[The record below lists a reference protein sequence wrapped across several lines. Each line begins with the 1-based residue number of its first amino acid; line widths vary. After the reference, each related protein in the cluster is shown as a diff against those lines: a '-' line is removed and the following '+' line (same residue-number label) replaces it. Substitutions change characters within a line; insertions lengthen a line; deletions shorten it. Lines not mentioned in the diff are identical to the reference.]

1 MIYSDLFIICKIPKI
16 IISDSLE
23 AAEEELIY
31 ECSACNTT
39 FTDVEDHMENFHP
52 NESAAEVEN
61 EDDDAD
67 DCKDSVIINESVIN
81 VIYDEGVA
89 FVIKNAAGKF
99 ECSVCSKTY
108 KVLKRFIDHVKTHG
122 EVHEDYIKKLTEY
135 LTEKDK
141 EEVFDQTTAEGKS
154 SFKCKVCNTIFETKK
169 QMLLHW
175 PIHIHV
181 EAAHNKKN
189 LLDFGEESLHCKL
202 CNRSLNNSYE
212 MKLHM
217 NAHDENSAHSSRSMK
232 EEPGKSP
239 TKTRQMKTDGAKTY
253 PCQYCDKEFK
263 RPHEKVKHER
273 VHTGEKP
280 FSCDVSEISESSL
293 TTC

>member
-1 MIYSDLFIICKIPKI
+1 
-16 IISDSLE
+16 
-23 AAEEELIY
+23 
-31 ECSACNTT
+31 
-39 FTDVEDHMENFHP
+39 MEKFHP
-52 NESAAEVEN
+52 NESVAEVEN
-61 EDDDAD
+61 EGDDTE
-67 DCKDSVIINESVIN
+67 IIGNET
-81 VIYDEGVA
+81 DEGVA

-122 EVHEDYIKKLTEY
+122 EVHENYIKKLEY

-141 EEVFDQTTAEGKS
+141 EEVFDKTTDDGKS

-181 EAAHNKKN
+181 EAAHSKKLN
-189 LLDFGEESLHCKL
+189 SLEFGEESLHCKL

-217 NAHDENSAHSSRSMK
+217 NAHDENSAHSSKSMK
-232 EEPGKSP
+232 EGSGKSP
-239 TKTRQMKTDGAKTY
+239 TKTMKTEGGKLLY
-253 PCQYCDKEFK
+253 PCQYCNKEFK

-273 VHTGEKP
+273 VHTGETFKAHFP
-280 FSCDVSEISESSL
+280 L
-293 TTC
+293 